1 MGMLEKVRAGFF
13 NEPIGVFWVG
23 HLRHWVTFLKFDLD
37 QRYAYFQFLV
47 KAWKNFC
54 QTKIEMSYSF
64 QSRNVRFLGKRNV
77 IFFLIERKCEKQV
90 SHFFE
95 DQTPAYKKGAV
106 VGVFY

>member
-1 MGMLEKVRAGFF
+1 
-13 NEPIGVFWVG
+13 
-23 HLRHWVTFLKFDLD
+23 
-37 QRYAYFQFLV
+37 
-47 KAWKNFC
+47 
-54 QTKIEMSYSF
+54 MSYSF

-95 DQTPAYKKGAV
+95 DQTPVYKKGAV